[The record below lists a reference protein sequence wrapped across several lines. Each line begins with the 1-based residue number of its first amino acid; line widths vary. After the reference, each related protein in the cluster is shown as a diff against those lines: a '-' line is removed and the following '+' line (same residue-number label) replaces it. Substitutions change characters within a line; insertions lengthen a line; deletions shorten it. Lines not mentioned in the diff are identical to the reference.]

1 MEKDISVEYLRVAES
16 FSKYLSAEM
25 GDRIDAII
33 IYGSVAR
40 KEARKDSD
48 IDLMIVTKYANDVR
62 FLRKLY
68 HVKTTFE
75 QLEDFRFLI
84 SLFTIT
90 PEMLK
95 KEKRMNTP
103 FISNVKNDAIKLYG
117 KTAI

>member
-1 MEKDISVEYLRVAES
+1 MDKGISIKYSGIAES

-40 KEARKDSD
+40 KEARKNSD
-48 IDLMIVTKYANDVR
+48 IDLMIVTKYADNIG

-68 HVKTTFE
+68 HIKTTFE
-75 QLEDFRFLI
+75 QLADFKFII

-90 PEMLK
+90 PKTLAQEK
-95 KEKRMNTP
+95 KLNTP
-103 FISNVKNDAIKLYG
+103 FISNVKSDAVRLYG
-117 KTAI
+117 KKVL